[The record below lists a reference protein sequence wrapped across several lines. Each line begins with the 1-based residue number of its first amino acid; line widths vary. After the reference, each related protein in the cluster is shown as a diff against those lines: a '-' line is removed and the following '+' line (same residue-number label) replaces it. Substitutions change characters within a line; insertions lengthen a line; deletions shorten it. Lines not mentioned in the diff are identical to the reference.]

1 MMGHGVGK
9 SQRVSRLLEIV
20 TLLQSGE
27 GWNAP
32 KLAERFGISRTRI
45 FEDIRALRDA
55 GIPIETARDGYRV
68 APSFFLPS
76 VKLTPQELLA
86 LLFPSELFADGESD
100 HEVLRSARVKLLSCL
115 PTALRGDAE
124 AMLRRTSVVVPTGDL
139 HGELFEQLRHA
150 VAERRRVVI
159 AYGGRTSPERRIDV
173 HPYGLAYRK
182 HAWYLVAHSAEHGE
196 VRKFRVSRIRA
207 VELTPLHFT
216 VPADFAV
223 DEAFRG
229 AWYVFSGPPQEIGL
243 WFSPRVARFVRERR
257 PLPGQRIQTR
267 SDGAILFR
275 ATVNSLDEVAWWL
288 VQYGREARVEYP
300 QELAHR
306 VIELARGAIQANTAG
321 RRRRTYPEPDAA
333 EGGVADADDESDV
346 S

>member
-1 MMGHGVGK
+1 MGK
-9 SQRVSRLLEIV
+9 SRRVSRLLEIV
-20 TLLQSGE
+20 TLLQSDD

-32 KLAERFGISRTRI
+32 RLAERFGISRTRI
-45 FEDIRALRDA
+45 FEDIRALREA
-55 GIPIETARDGYRV
+55 GVPIETTRDGYKV

-76 VKLTPQELLA
+76 VKLTPQELMA
-86 LLFPSELFADGESD
+86 LLFPSDLFADGESD
-100 HEVLRSARVKLLSCL
+100 HEVLR
-115 PTALRGDAE
+115 DAE
-124 AMLRRTSVVVPTGDL
+124 EVLRRTSVVVPTGDL

-150 VAERRRVVI
+150 VAERRRVII
-159 AYGGRTSPERRIDV
+159 AYEGRTSPERRIDV

-182 HAWYLVAHSAEHGE
+182 HAWYVVAHSVEHGE

-216 VPADFAV
+216 VPADFSV

-229 AWYVFSGPPQEIGL
+229 AWYVFSGPPQEIAL
-243 WFSPRVARFVRERR
+243 WFSPRVAQFVRERR
-257 PLPGQRIQTR
+257 PLPDQRIQTH
-267 SDGAILFR
+267 SDGSILFR
-275 ATVNSLDEVAWWL
+275 ATVNSLDEVGWWL

-321 RRRRTYPEPDAA
+321 RRRRTYPEPDEARD
-333 EGGVADADDESDV
+333 GVADADDGSDES
-346 S
+346 